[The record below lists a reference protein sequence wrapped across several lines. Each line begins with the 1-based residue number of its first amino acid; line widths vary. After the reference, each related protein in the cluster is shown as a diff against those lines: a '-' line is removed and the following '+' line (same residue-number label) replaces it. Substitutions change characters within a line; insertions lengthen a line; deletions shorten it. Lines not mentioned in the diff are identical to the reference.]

1 MSVEDLVDT
10 EESVEEG
17 EARSSVGSD
26 GSLRDRMATRSRD
39 LEAQATQRF
48 SVPGYDDMIEL
59 ELRTLGWD
67 KIRRISDRHVRRRDQ
82 GIRDLYVAADVLLA
96 ATVRF
101 HALGGGPLESGWVEL
116 ARNAK
121 SSLPE
126 NVTPRQS
133 VLSLLRA
140 DRTTAVIDLW
150 NEWGEW
156 NGTQRTTLGE
166 ELGEDFT
173 RTR

>member
-1 MSVEDLVDT
+1 
-10 EESVEEG
+10 
-17 EARSSVGSD
+17 
-26 GSLRDRMATRSRD
+26 
-39 LEAQATQRF
+39 
-48 SVPGYDDMIEL
+48 
-59 ELRTLGWD
+59 
-67 KIRRISDRHVRRRDQ
+67 
-82 GIRDLYVAADVLLA
+82 
-96 ATVRF
+96 VRF
-101 HALGGGPLESGWVEL
+101 HALGGEPLESGWVEL

-121 SSLPE
+121 PSLPE

-156 NGTQRTTLGE
+156 NGAQRTTLGE